1 MKIVIAPDSYK
12 GALSAQAAAVAMEK
26 GIVRAFPHAITIKC
40 PMGDGGEGTLDALAS
55 STGAAVFHT
64 EVVDAFGG
72 SRRAAWGW
80 HSASSTTYVELAEA
94 CGLQYVDVEK
104 NSIYRSTTYGV
115 GQLINQALNKG
126 AKSLVITLGGSA
138 TNDAG
143 AGMLVALGGKLL
155 DKEGSELPPVTE
167 SLFKLDKVDLSG
179 LDQRLKHLQVVAAV
193 DVDNPLLGANGA
205 SAIYGPQKG
214 ASPADV
220 SILDALLANFSQKVS
235 EATGVDVSDFPGAGA
250 AGGMG
255 YAAMAFLK
263 ATLKPGIDVVMQ
275 QVNFNNHLNDA
286 DLVITGE
293 GRLDGQSLAGK
304 TPIGIA
310 RVASERD
317 IPVVIIAGQ
326 LGEGWRASYSQGV
339 SAAFSLVDGPMS
351 LAEAIEKADQ
361 LLSDR
366 CESIIR
372 LFHASSLSH
381 CKLTNSIK
389 EGFIIYS

>member
-1 MKIVIAPDSYK
+1 M
-12 GALSAQAAAVAMEK
+12 
-26 GIVRAFPHAITIKC
+26 
-40 PMGDGGEGTLDALAS
+40 
-55 STGAAVFHT
+55 
-64 EVVDAFGG
+64 
-72 SRRAAWGW
+72 
-80 HSASSTTYVELAEA
+80 
-94 CGLQYVDVEK
+94 
-104 NSIYRSTTYGV
+104 
-115 GQLINQALNKG
+115 
-126 AKSLVITLGGSA
+126 
-138 TNDAG
+138 
-143 AGMLVALGGKLL
+143 
-155 DKEGSELPPVTE
+155 TE

-326 LGEGWRASYSQGV
+326 LGEGWLASYSQGV

>member
-1 MKIVIAPDSYK
+1 
-12 GALSAQAAAVAMEK
+12 
-26 GIVRAFPHAITIKC
+26 
-40 PMGDGGEGTLDALAS
+40 
-55 STGAAVFHT
+55 
-64 EVVDAFGG
+64 
-72 SRRAAWGW
+72 
-80 HSASSTTYVELAEA
+80 
-94 CGLQYVDVEK
+94 
-104 NSIYRSTTYGV
+104 
-115 GQLINQALNKG
+115 
-126 AKSLVITLGGSA
+126 
-138 TNDAG
+138 
-143 AGMLVALGGKLL
+143 L

-286 DLVITGE
+286 DLV
-293 GRLDGQSLAGK
+293 
-304 TPIGIA
+304 
-310 RVASERD
+310 
-317 IPVVIIAGQ
+317 
-326 LGEGWRASYSQGV
+326 
-339 SAAFSLVDGPMS
+339 
-351 LAEAIEKADQ
+351 
-361 LLSDR
+361 
-366 CESIIR
+366 
-372 LFHASSLSH
+372 
-381 CKLTNSIK
+381 
-389 EGFIIYS
+389 